1 MEYNGITNSSG
12 VYSYSYTVTGKGVLV
27 FNVGEINVQCLAKP
41 VWSTIYSTSNFELQ
55 SDGEHCELSLHIPK
69 RTYDTNSI
77 TTIETLNPDYS
88 TYYNPST
95 LMILL
100 TSYNVFALLTNDH
113 KLQIINK
120 NSSSVNI
127 PIYGV
132 FQYTL
137 H

>member
-27 FNVGEINVQCLAKP
+27 FNVGESNVQCLAKP

-55 SDGEHCELSLHIPK
+55 SDGEHCELSLKIPK
-69 RTYDTNSI
+69 RTYGANTI

-100 TSYNVFALLTNDH
+100 TSHEVFALLTYDH
-113 KLQIINK
+113 KLQVINR